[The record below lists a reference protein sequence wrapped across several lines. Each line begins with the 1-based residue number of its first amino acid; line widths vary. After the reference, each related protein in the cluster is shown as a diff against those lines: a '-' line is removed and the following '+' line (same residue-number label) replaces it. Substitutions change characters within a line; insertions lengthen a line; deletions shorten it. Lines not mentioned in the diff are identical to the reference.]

1 MKRLLVLL
9 LFVSM
14 PALATTISGTVS
26 SAGAPLAGMIVQAY
40 DAAGALKTSATSDA
54 AGHYSLTVT
63 SGGYRVL
70 AFDPNGNYATSFYPD
85 AESFETSTLLDA
97 TSNLTNINFAL
108 VSGGVLAGVVTST
121 SGTPLPSMTVAA
133 YNPDGTRRGFTT
145 TDANGSYRLTVPP
158 GTFDVAAY
166 DNALAYQPSVV
177 YGVIAAAGSTTT
189 TDFKLTASAILT
201 GTVTSAATATPLAAM
216 TVTAYD
222 TNGVRLASATTDA
235 SGHYRLLL
243 AAQAVRIVVFD
254 PAGVYAPFF
263 GTNSFEN
270 EQPIPLA
277 SGSTSTV
284 NARLVVAGKFVG
296 HVTDSATQ
304 APLSGITVAAF
315 NDDGTKFTSAIT
327 DGNGFYTLV
336 VQPSGYR
343 IGAYDT
349 NLQYARRFYPSMT
362 TFSSAPHWTAFASQ
376 STTINLALPRGARIS
391 GQVTAS
397 GTALPGMTVGAY
409 DANGLVSSAT
419 TDANGNFAVVVDG
432 GSYSL
437 AAFDPAFT
445 YATSTTNI
453 AAVGGQSLGNENF
466 SLVPGAHLSGTVMEN
481 GVKSGSLVPLAGVV
495 AAVFDASGNRAAWA
509 VTRSNGT
516 FDLVAPPG
524 TYTLV
529 AYDPQNVFAAV
540 PWNEQL
546 VLTAHERLTYFS
558 FVLPANVTPHRRAAR
573 H

>member
-1 MKRLLVLL
+1 MKRLLALL

-14 PALATTISGTVS
+14 PALASTISGTVT
-26 SAGAPLAGMIVQAY
+26 PPGMTVQAY
-40 DAAGALKTSATSDA
+40 DAAGALKTSATADA

-63 SGGYRVL
+63 SGSYHVL

-85 AESFETSTLLDA
+85 AESFETSALVDA
-97 TSNLTNINFAL
+97 TNNVTNINLTL
-108 VSGGVLAGVVTST
+108 VQGGFLAGVVTST
-121 SGTPLPSMTVAA
+121 SGAPLPSMTVAA
-133 YNPDGTRRGFTT
+133 YNADGTRRGFTT
-145 TDANGSYRLTVPP
+145 TDANGAYHLTVPP

-166 DNALAYQPSVV
+166 DNALAYQPDVAHAIVV
-177 YGVIAAAGSTTT
+177 AAASTTT
-189 TDFKLTASAILT
+189 TDFKLTASAILA
-201 GTVTSAATATPLAAM
+201 GTVTDAATAKPLAAM
-216 TVTAYD
+216 TVAAYD
-222 TNGVRLASATTDA
+222 ANGILLATAPTDA

-243 AAQAVRIVVFD
+243 APASIRIVVFD

-263 GTNSFEN
+263 GASSFDN
-270 EQPIPLA
+270 EQAISLA
-277 SGSTSTV
+277 SGATSTV
-284 NARLVVAGKFVG
+284 NARLVIAGKFVG
-296 HVTDSATQ
+296 HITDASTQ

-327 DGNGFYTLV
+327 DGNGVYTLV

-349 NLQYARRFYPSMT
+349 TLQYARRFYPNIT

-391 GQVTAS
+391 GQVSAS
-397 GTALPGMTVGAY
+397 GSVLPAMTVGAY
-409 DANGLVSSAT
+409 DAAGQLVTSAT
-419 TDANGNFAVVVDG
+419 TDANGNYAMVVDG
-432 GSYSL
+432 GSYAL

-453 AAVGGQSLGNENF
+453 AAVAGQSLGNENF
-466 SLVPGAHLSGTVMEN
+466 SLVPGAHLSGTVMSN
-481 GVKSGSLVPLAGVV
+481 GVKSGSLVPLAGML
-495 AAVFDASGNRAAWA
+495 AAVYDASGFRAAWA

-529 AYDPQNVFAAV
+529 AYDPQNVFASM
-540 PWNEQL
+540 PWSEQL
-546 VLTAHERLTYFS
+546 VLTAYERLTYFS
-558 FVLPANVTPHRRAAR
+558 FVLQANVVPHRRAAR